1 MAGETTQLQVPRKPR
16 WPLSQPVAVGN
27 SPVEEAIEPNQ
38 ILTHGKKFRIM
49 LLVSWNVAGL
59 KPALQRIHS
68 DYGASSTTTT
78 SKSDSNNNKNA
89 SNNKSFDPFA
99 NYLRL
104 HGDVDILC
112 IQEHKI
118 PLTQLSS
125 SAEPFR
131 CSSIEGYESFWS
143 CATDQK
149 SRGFNGVVTYVKR
162 GFVQGA
168 DSTPFKD
175 PELDNQGRC
184 VMTNHGKLVIF
195 NVYVPCGNGPNKIK
209 FLNALSDAMDR
220 QRLGG
225 KHVILMG
232 DLNLKIDKRDV
243 FYLERVL
250 NVNQIMEEVEQDK
263 SNHLPFWKRQIV
275 EKWSHIETALK
286 TIEVRRSIT
295 PQLPFQLKFH
305 GVFNLFSCRLYPAR
319 RLIQRRKK
327 RLRNSVPASP

>member
-1 MAGETTQLQVPRKPR
+1 
-16 WPLSQPVAVGN
+16 
-27 SPVEEAIEPNQ
+27 
-38 ILTHGKKFRIM
+38 M

-68 DYGASSTTTT
+68 DYGASSTT
-78 SKSDSNNNKNA
+78 SKSDSKNNKNT
-89 SNNKSFDPFA
+89 SDNKSFDPFV

-118 PLTQLSS
+118 PLTQLSN

-143 CATDQK
+143 CAIDKK
-149 SRGFNGVVTYVKR
+149 SRGFNGVVTFAKR
-162 GFVQGA
+162 GLVQGA
-168 DSTPFKD
+168 DSTPFND

-184 VMTNHGKLVIF
+184 VMTDHGKLVIF
-195 NVYVPCGNGPNKIK
+195 NVYVPCGNGPKKIK
-209 FLNALSDAMDR
+209 FLNALRDAMDR

-250 NVNQIMEEVEQDK
+250 NVNQIIEEVEQNE
-263 SNHLPFWKRQIV
+263 SNHLPLWKTQIV
-275 EKWSHIETALK
+275 EKWSNIETALK
-286 TIEVRRSIT
+286 TVEVRMSIT
-295 PQLPFQLKFH
+295 SQLTFQLKFYS
-305 GVFNLFSCRLYPAR
+305 VSNLLLCRLYPAR
-319 RLIQRRKK
+319 RLIQRQTK
-327 RLRNSVPASP
+327 RFRNSVPASPYQKTNLSGLEASKILRSKHCRTTASKSNLTWIQ